1 MLLTTVKYLTVA
13 RHQLTRNK
21 LMDDDKEATIGIK
34 TRTIIWYLAFF
45 GFAINFVLSYSVSF
59 AIIYMINS
67 NDRADLTNQSVSGS
81 PTTSQCIIERN
92 ITNSSGLYNEI
103 TSANGFAFDAQ
114 YVSLE
119 RKLLSLFNVSRVC
132 YVFN

>member
-59 AIIYMINS
+59 AIIYMIDS
-67 NDRADLTNQSVSGS
+67 NYRADLTNQSVRS

-92 ITNSSGLYNEI
+92 ITNSSRLYNEI